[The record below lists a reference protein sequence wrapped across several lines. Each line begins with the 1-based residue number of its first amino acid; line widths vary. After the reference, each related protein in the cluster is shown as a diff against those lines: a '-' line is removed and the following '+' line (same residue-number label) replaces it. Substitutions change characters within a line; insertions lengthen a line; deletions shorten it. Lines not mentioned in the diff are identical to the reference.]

1 MDRRRLLLVVAAV
14 GAGAVLVVLGQRG
27 SQEGAGFRGAPSRGA
42 APSQEGAPDQAGTPA
57 GVPSAGAPATTIA
70 PPPIED
76 GPATGTEALDPA
88 ERPAALRA
96 AERFAARW
104 STPDPD
110 WHDRVAELATP
121 TLAAELAGADPPRP
135 APALTGPGQLYLDAP
150 EWARIGVPAEGGT
163 LVLDVIATGG
173 PDGGGADGGWL
184 VSAVDWWPA

>member
-14 GAGAVLVVLGQRG
+14 GAGAVLVVLGQPG
-27 SQEGAGFRGAPSRGA
+27 SEDGAGSPEG

-57 GVPSAGAPATTIA
+57 GVPSAGAPATTTA
-70 PPPIED
+70 QPPIED

-173 PDGGGADGGWL
+173 GPDGGGWL